1 MKEKTITV
9 RIDNDTNTMIDE
21 ISRSLS
27 KTKKDILKE
36 AVKHYKKELFFKQ
49 VSREFGE
56 LRNNR
61 KEWESELKEREDW
74 ESTIGDDLD

>member
-61 KEWESELKEREDW
+61 KEWEAELKEREDW